1 MEMRTEKEGRPTA
14 FLPALRQSMA
24 RISDIIN
31 TVAWNAAI
39 FFFAAMLLIVLFK
52 IGARYI
58 FRAPPS
64 WTAEAARYC
73 MVWGGMLGAT
83 VAFYRRQDPKLFTAP
98 RTGPLWVRLGALAAR
113 TLAVC
118 IFIFPVLLYSP
129 RFLARSA
136 RRTTE
141 VLGIPAV
148 WITAAVPLAAA
159 IILFHQAARLIS
171 DDGNFTAASAP
182 LAPAPAPAP
191 TEAEDMEKKVPP
203 SPT

>member
-1 MEMRTEKEGRPTA
+1 MAPRTDNGARAADLPPSIGRTLGGSIGRRA
-14 FLPALRQSMA
+14 A
-24 RISDIIN
+24 RLSGILN

-58 FRAPPS
+58 FRAPPP

-83 VAFYRRQDPKLFTAP
+83 VAFYRRQDPKLFTPP
-98 RTGPLWVRLGALAAR
+98 RRGRVWVRFGALAAR
-113 TLAVC
+113 TLAVL
-118 IFIFPVLLYSP
+118 IFLLPVLRYSP

-136 RRTTE
+136 QRTTE

-148 WITAAVPLAAA
+148 WITAAVPLSVA
-159 IILFHQAARLIS
+159 IILFHQLARLLS
-171 DDGNFTAASAP
+171 LEDLSPPGETPSTQVKGSAIRGQ
-182 LAPAPAPAP
+182 
-191 TEAEDMEKKVPP
+191 
-203 SPT
+203 